1 MAAGT
6 APNIRDVA
14 ELAGVSHQTVSRV
27 INDHPSIQPQ
37 TRARVEAAIK
47 TLGYR
52 PNSAARSLARMRT
65 GRIGA
70 IVDSPEHFGP
80 MNTLRGVE
88 VASRRAGYFL
98 SSVSVND
105 DSVDAINQSL
115 EFLLDQNVEG
125 LCLIAPRLPLLE
137 GIRRRGLQI
146 PSVVIATDTA
156 HLVDDNGLQA
166 SVDQELGTRMM
177 VDYLLE
183 LGHTRIAHLSG
194 PHDWGDARSR
204 RATFEATLAAH
215 GLTPAAIVEGD
226 WSPDSGFAAGPGLIE
241 GTGATAVFSAND
253 QMALGLVHYLS
264 EVGLRVPD
272 DVSVVGFDNT
282 PESAHMIP
290 PLTTVRQ
297 NFEKLGEMAIGSLLA
312 RIKGARVERETLRTQ
327 PSLVVRSSAGP
338 RPATQRS
345 R

>member
-1 MAAGT
+1 MVARS

-37 TRARVEAAIK
+37 TRAKVEAAIK
-47 TLGYR
+47 ALGYR
-52 PNSAARSLARMRT
+52 PNSSARSLARMRT

-98 SSVSVND
+98 SSVSASD
-105 DSVDAINQSL
+105 ESVEAINQSL

-137 GIRRRGLQI
+137 VIRRRALQI

-156 HLVDDNGLQA
+156 HLVDDSGLQA
-166 SVDQELGTRMM
+166 SVDQELGTRM
-177 VDYLLE
+177 VIDYLLG
-183 LGHTRIAHLSG
+183 LGHTRIALLGG
-194 PHDWGDARSR
+194 PSDWGDARSR
-204 RATFEATLAAH
+204 RATFEAALAEH
-215 GLTPAAIVEGD
+215 GLTPVAITEGD
-226 WSPDSGFAAGPGLIE
+226 WSPDSGFASGPALVD

-253 QMALGLVHYLS
+253 QMALGLMHYLTEQGVS
-264 EVGLRVPD
+264 VPD
-272 DVSVVGFDNT
+272 EVSVVGFDNT

-290 PLTTVRQ
+290 PLTTVGQ
-297 NFEKLGEMAIGSLLA
+297 NFEKLGEIAIGALLS
-312 RIKGARVERETLRTQ
+312 RINGSKEGPKILRTQ
-327 PSLVVRSSAGP
+327 PSLIVRSSAAP
-338 RPATQRS
+338 PPEAFL
-345 R
+345 